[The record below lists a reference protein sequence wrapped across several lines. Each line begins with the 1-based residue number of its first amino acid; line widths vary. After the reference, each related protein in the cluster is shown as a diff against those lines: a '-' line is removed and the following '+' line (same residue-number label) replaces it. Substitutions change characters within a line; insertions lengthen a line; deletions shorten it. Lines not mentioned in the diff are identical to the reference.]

1 MQEPNPDTLQVVL
14 ASGQIVNANPNS
26 HPDLFAALKGGTNNF
41 GIVTSFDM
49 RVFQQ
54 GKVCLPTRMLPRR
67 FHWPN
72 EQAVPWRLTMTQH
85 EPMVT
90 LMSFL

>member
-1 MQEPNPDTLQVVL
+1 MLVRESNPGTLQVVL
-14 ASGQIVNANPNS
+14 ASGQIVNANLDS

-54 GKVCLPTRMLPRR
+54 GKVCFAHSDASEEIPLKKL
-67 FHWPN
+67 FHG
-72 EQAVPWRLTMTQH
+72 VR
-85 EPMVT
+85 
-90 LMSFL
+90 